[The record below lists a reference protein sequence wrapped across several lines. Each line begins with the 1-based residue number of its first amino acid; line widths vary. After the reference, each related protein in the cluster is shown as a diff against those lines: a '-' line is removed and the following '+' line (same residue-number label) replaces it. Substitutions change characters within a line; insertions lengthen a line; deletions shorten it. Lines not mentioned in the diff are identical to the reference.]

1 MRRALGLLF
10 VWESVAALF
19 GSENVKVG
27 RETITLPKETSWR
40 FGSPVLLVAAVPL
53 FANWQWASRAGHR
66 DTGDFAKDLL
76 NSVEPYGVLVTVGDN
91 DTFPL
96 WYAQEVEGVRRDVIV
111 ANTSLLNT
119 DWYVRQII
127 RRPVF
132 DYDAA
137 KGPAIYRNQQWEK
150 PKSTPIHMSMSDA
163 DSVPAYIP
171 LNAPMSFTA
180 GDIKATIDPR
190 NLDHGVLQR
199 ADLFVLRMIQDA
211 WPQRPIYF
219 ARTSGSY
226 ARSLGLGENVLT
238 QGLASKLFIPPSAP
252 AGAKDT
258 VYIQGDGWFDLPRSD
273 SLWHSF
279 AGPASVLHNGDWIDR
294 PSVGIPYLYVATGLE
309 LAEALKEKGNYQRA
323 NQVFGTAKNIALAVR
338 LDDLVKGAEAS
349 FQQPT
354 GDTAKGAA
362 LPGAQPTAPPAGPAT
377 KTATPTKPKGD
388 KKE

>member
-1 MRRALGLLF
+1 
-10 VWESVAALF
+10 
-19 GSENVKVG
+19 
-27 RETITLPKETSWR
+27 
-40 FGSPVLLVAAVPL
+40 
-53 FANWQWASRAGHR
+53 
-66 DTGDFAKDLL
+66 
-76 NSVEPYGVLVTVGDN
+76 
-91 DTFPL
+91 
-96 WYAQEVEGVRRDVIV
+96 
-111 ANTSLLNT
+111 
-119 DWYVRQII
+119 
-127 RRPVF
+127 
-132 DYDAA
+132 
-137 KGPAIYRNQQWEK
+137 
-150 PKSTPIHMSMSDA
+150 MSMSDA

-238 QGLASKLFIPPSAP
+238 QGLASKLFIPPSSPSAV
-252 AGAKDT
+252 KDT

-279 AGPASVLHNGDWIDR
+279 AGPGSVLHNGDWIDR

-309 LAEALKEKGNYQRA
+309 LAEALKEKGNNQRA
-323 NQVFGTAKNIALAVR
+323 SQVFGTAKNVALAVR

-362 LPGAQPTAPPAGPAT
+362 LPAGQPSAPPAPPKAKSSEPTAPA
-377 KTATPTKPKGD
+377 KKKP
-388 KKE
+388 